1 VKIALSTTISKT
13 ENAQIAPAW
22 ERKLGRR
29 LPLFGHRNWIVVAD
43 AAYPVQSNPGIETIV
58 TGADHLDTVSRVY
71 GQIAASSH
79 VRSNIYL
86 DHELDYVSEGDAPG
100 VGAYRQQLQV
110 TFGDASVQKLPHE
123 QIIAKLD
130 QCAQLFR
137 VLILK
142 TDLTIPYTSVFFEL
156 DCGYWSPEAEARLRK
171 AMQK

>member
-1 VKIALSTTISKT
+1 MVQPTAINKAKDAPTAST
-13 ENAQIAPAW
+13 W
-22 ERKLGRR
+22 ERKLSRR

-58 TGADHLDTVSRVY
+58 TGTDHLDTVSRVY
-71 GQIAASSH
+71 DQIAASRH

-86 DHELDYVSEGDAPG
+86 DHELDYVGESDAPG
-100 VGAYRQQLQV
+100 VDQYRRQLRV
-110 TFGDASVQKLPHE
+110 AFGDAPVKKLPHD

-137 VLILK
+137 ILILK

-156 DCGYWSPEAEARLRK
+156 DCGYWSAEAEDRLRK